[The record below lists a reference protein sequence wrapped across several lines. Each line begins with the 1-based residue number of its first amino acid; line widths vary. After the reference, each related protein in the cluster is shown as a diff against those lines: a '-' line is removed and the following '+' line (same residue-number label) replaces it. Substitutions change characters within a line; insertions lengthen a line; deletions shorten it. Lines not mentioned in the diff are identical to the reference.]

1 MSTEPNTAPQAEPPH
16 HCASHDIAALIARLE
31 ALADPEQEAMPSFA
45 DTDWRTLSSVCHRV
59 ISYLVD
65 LAATPS
71 WQGLTDAERAEF
83 VNDLCQY
90 GTDFVSPLFATVG
103 AIEDKLMERNLT
115 GAPQA
120 APKLED
126 IEQYRMQMAGIST
139 AALGYWKESDG
150 ILPDYDTVPLR
161 DVAKLYAKYDALY
174 KARTE
179 WVEVTERLPEDR
191 SEVLFFSGDLRNP
204 ASMLLGM
211 YIDGEFC
218 CAGYTMANV
227 THWAKRP
234 VQPDIEPPE
243 VV

>member
-1 MSTEPNTAPQAEPPH
+1 MSPEPKTETPH
-16 HCASHDIAALIARLE
+16 HCAPQDIAALIERLE

-59 ISYLVD
+59 ISHLVD
-65 LAATPS
+65 LAATPTFCDVC
-71 WQGLTDAERAEF
+71 GGPA
-83 VNDLCQY
+83 
-90 GTDFVSPLFATVG
+90 
-103 AIEDKLMERNLT
+103 KLD
-115 GAPQA
+115 
-120 APKLED
+120 D
-126 IEQYRMQMAGIST
+126 IEQYRLQMAGIST

-150 ILPDYDTVPLR
+150 ILPDYDTLALR

-234 VQPDIEPPE
+234 AQPDIEPPQ